1 MRCSLDGILKTQ
13 DNNKK
18 ENEMAKQ
25 VEVFADVLHHLVDYS
40 RFDNETD
47 LNTAHALID
56 EQFPP
61 VVEAAPSTN
70 TGQ

>member
-1 MRCSLDGILKTQ
+1 
-13 DNNKK
+13 
-18 ENEMAKQ
+18 MAKQ

-70 TGQ
+70 SGQ